1 MKARIKT
8 TGEIVELTGET
19 VSVPC
24 RTVMYRT
31 TDHREISVFNLEFED
46 EIKWEQR
53 HFDTAQKVLL
63 QLFAT
68 DETHTTIEMVRTAVS
83 AADELIKQIKQSN
96 IHEQ

>member
-1 MKARIKT
+1 MKARVKT
-8 TGEIVELTGET
+8 TGEIVELTGKIKQLPSSVT
-19 VSVPC
+19 V
-24 RTVMYRT
+24 YQT
-31 TDHREISVFNLEFED
+31 TGGRAISVFDLDFVD
-46 EIKWEQR
+46 ENKWEQR